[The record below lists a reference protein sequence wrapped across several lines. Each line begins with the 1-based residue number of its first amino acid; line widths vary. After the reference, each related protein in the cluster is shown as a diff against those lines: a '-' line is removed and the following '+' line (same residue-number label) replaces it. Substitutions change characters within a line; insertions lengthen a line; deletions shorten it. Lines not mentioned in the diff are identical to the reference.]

1 MLAAAGER
9 VNSGLSG
16 RGGLIKCCRAPGGKV
31 FGIDDI
37 IRLIAAD
44 FHVVALITG
53 IFYALALVCAVREIL
68 NSRTSQGSIAWLLS
82 LALLPFPTVILYFV
96 FGWKLFDDYAN
107 DRVQNGRADR
117 PLRARDLAL
126 VDRET
131 DAKWPVQVHVSELPF
146 LKGNEVELLVD
157 GHATFDSIFAGI
169 DAAKDYLLVQFY
181 IVRDDRLGQQLAERL
196 IARARAG
203 VSVYMLY
210 DDIGST
216 GMPKRYRKEL
226 REAGVKVSSFN
237 RRHKILRLFGP
248 MRINYRNHRKIV
260 VADGKHA
267 WVGGHN
273 VGVEYLGEDPKLGHW
288 RDTHV
293 RVSGPAALGCA
304 LLFREDWEW
313 ATGERLPNRAPR
325 QLETFGDNSVLVMGS
340 GPADKLEECAIAFTD
355 IIGRA
360 RERLWIVS
368 PYFVPDT
375 DIRTALFAA
384 RLRGVDV
391 RIMLPD
397 NPDHALVWLASMAH
411 ADAMVQHDIGV
422 YRYVDGFLHQKV
434 VLMDD
439 QMATVGSVNFDNRS
453 FAINFEITLWFT
465 DPDTIGNVEEMLLAD
480 FERCRQVGMSEVS
493 TRPFHIY
500 LMSQTARLL
509 SPVL

>member
-1 MLAAAGER
+1 M
-9 VNSGLSG
+9 
-16 RGGLIKCCRAPGGKV
+16 

-37 IRLIAAD
+37 LRAIVAD
-44 FHVVALITG
+44 MHLVALIMG
-53 IFYALALVCAVREIL
+53 AVYLLAFVCAVREIL

-82 LALLPFPTVILYFV
+82 LMLLPIPTVLLYLV
-96 FGWKLFDDYAN
+96 FGWKFFDDYAT
-107 DRVQNGRADR
+107 DRMQNGRANR

-126 VDRET
+126 VDGDT
-131 DAKWPVQVHVSELPF
+131 DAKWPVQVQVSELPF
-146 LKGNEVELLVD
+146 LKGNDVELLVD
-157 GHATFDSIFAGI
+157 GQATFDSIFAGI
-169 DAAKDYLLVQFY
+169 EAAQEYLLVQFY
-181 IVRDDRLGQQLAERL
+181 IVRDDRLGQELAERL
-196 IARARAG
+196 IAKAKSG
-203 VSVYMLY
+203 VAVYMLY

-216 GMPKRYRKEL
+216 GMPKHFRREL
-226 REAGVKVSSFN
+226 RDAGIKVSSFN
-237 RRHKILRLFGP
+237 QRHKFLRLFGAT
-248 MRINYRNHRKIV
+248 RINYRNHRKIV
-260 VADGKHA
+260 VADGHHA

-313 ATGERLPNRAPR
+313 ATGERLPNRPPSELR
-325 QLETFGDNSVLVMGS
+325 RYGDQSVLVMGS

-355 IIGRA
+355 LIGRA
-360 RERLWIVS
+360 RKRLWIVS

-411 ADAMVQHDIGV
+411 ADSMVQHDISV
-422 YRYVDGFLHQKV
+422 YRYTDGFLHQKV
-434 VLMDD
+434 VLMDEE
-439 QMATVGSVNFDNRS
+439 MATVGSVNFDNRS

-465 DPDTIGNVEEMLLAD
+465 DAETISGVDAMLAKD
-480 FERCRQVGMSEVS
+480 FESSRRVGLSEVNS
-493 TRPFHIY
+493 RPWALY
-500 LMSQTARLL
+500 LATQAARLL

>member
-1 MLAAAGER
+1 
-9 VNSGLSG
+9 
-16 RGGLIKCCRAPGGKV
+16 V
-31 FGIDDI
+31 FGIDDVL
-37 IRLIAAD
+37 RLIVADLHLVAA
-44 FHVVALITG
+44 IM
-53 IFYALALVCAVREIL
+53 ALVYVWAFVCAIREIL
-68 NSRTSQGSIAWLLS
+68 NSRTSQGSIAWLIS
-82 LALLPFPTVILYFV
+82 LALLPFPTVLFYMV
-96 FGWKLFDDYAN
+96 FGWKFFDDYAT
-107 DRVQNGRADR
+107 DRIKNGRADR

-126 VDRET
+126 IDRET
-131 DAKWPVQVHVSELPF
+131 DAKWPVQVQVSELPF
-146 LKGNEVELLVD
+146 LKGNDVELLID
-157 GHATFDSIFAGI
+157 GKATFDSIFAGI
-169 DAAKDYLLVQFY
+169 DAAQHYLLVQFY
-181 IVRDDRLGQQLAERL
+181 IVRDDRLGQELADRL

-203 VSVYMLY
+203 LAIYLLY

-216 GMPKRYRKEL
+216 GMPKRFRMQL
-226 REAGVKVSSFN
+226 REAGIKVAGFN
-237 RRHKILRLFGP
+237 QRHKFLRFYGP
-248 MRINYRNHRKIV
+248 TRINYRNHRKIV

-273 VGVEYLGEDPKLGHW
+273 VGVEYLGEHPKFGHW

-313 ATGERLPNRAPR
+313 ATGERLPPAPPGE
-325 QLETFGDNSVLVMGS
+325 LETPGDQSVLVMGS

-355 IIGRA
+355 LIGRA

-397 NPDHALVWLASMAH
+397 NPDHTLVWLASMAH
-411 ADAMVQHDIGV
+411 ADAMIQHGIAV
-422 YRYVDGFLHQKV
+422 YRYTDGFLHQKV

-439 QMATVGSVNFDNRS
+439 QIATVGSVNFDNRS

-465 DPDTIGNVEEMLLAD
+465 DEKTIAAVEAMLLED
-480 FERCRQVGMSEVS
+480 FKACRQISTAEVE
-493 TRPFHIY
+493 TRPLPLY
-500 LMSQTARLL
+500 LMTQAARLL

>member
-1 MLAAAGER
+1 M
-9 VNSGLSG
+9 
-16 RGGLIKCCRAPGGKV
+16 

-37 IRLIAAD
+37 LSALVAD
-44 FHVVALITG
+44 LHLVALIMG
-53 IFYALALVCAVREIL
+53 AIYLLAIVCAIREIL

-82 LALLPFPTVILYFV
+82 LILLPIPTVLLYLI
-96 FGWKLFDDYAN
+96 FGWKLFDDYAT
-107 DRVQNGRADR
+107 DRMQNGRADR

-126 VDRET
+126 IDRET
-131 DAKWPVQVHVSELPF
+131 DAKWPVQVAVSELPF
-146 LKGNEVELLVD
+146 LKGNEVELLID
-157 GHATFDSIFAGI
+157 GKATFESIFAGI
-169 DAAKDYLLVQFY
+169 DAAETYLLVQFY
-181 IVRDDRLGQQLAERL
+181 IVRDDRLGQELAERL
-196 IARARAG
+196 IAKAKSG
-203 VSVYMLY
+203 VAVYLLY

-216 GMPKRYRKEL
+216 GMPRRFRREL
-226 REAGVKVSSFN
+226 REAGVKVAGFN
-237 RRHKILRLFGP
+237 HRHKFLRFYGP
-248 MRINYRNHRKIV
+248 TRINYRNHRKIV
-260 VADGKHA
+260 VADGTHA

-273 VGVEYLGEDPKLGHW
+273 VGVEYLGENPRVGHW

-313 ATGERLPNRAPR
+313 ATGELLPNAPPK
-325 QLETFGDNSVLVMGS
+325 QLETFGEESVLVMGS

-355 IIGRA
+355 LIGRA

-411 ADAMVQHDIGV
+411 ADAMVEHDISV
-422 YRYVDGFLHQKV
+422 YRYTDGFLHQKV

-439 QMATVGSVNFDNRS
+439 RIATVGSVNFDNRS

-465 DPDTIGNVEEMLLAD
+465 HPDTIEAVEKMLLAD
-480 FERCRQVGMSEVS
+480 FEACREVGRAEIES
-493 TRPFHIY
+493 RPLPLY
-500 LMSQTARLL
+500 VATQAARLL

>member
-1 MLAAAGER
+1 M
-9 VNSGLSG
+9 
-16 RGGLIKCCRAPGGKV
+16 

-37 IRLIAAD
+37 LRAIVAD
-44 FHVVALITG
+44 MHLVALIMG
-53 IFYALALVCAVREIL
+53 GVYLLALVCAVREIL

-82 LALLPFPTVILYFV
+82 LMLLPIPTVLLYLV
-96 FGWKLFDDYAN
+96 FGWKFFDDYAT
-107 DRVQNGRADR
+107 DRTQNGRANR

-126 VDRET
+126 IDGDT
-131 DAKWPVQVHVSELPF
+131 DAKWPVQVQVSELPF

-157 GHATFDSIFAGI
+157 GEATFDSIFAGI
-169 DAAKDYLLVQFY
+169 EAAQEYLLVQFY
-181 IVRDDRLGQQLAERL
+181 IVRDDRLGQALAERL
-196 IARARAG
+196 IAKAKAG
-203 VSVYMLY
+203 VAVYMLY

-216 GMPKRYRKEL
+216 GMPKRFRQEL
-226 REAGVKVSSFN
+226 RDAGIKVSSFN
-237 RRHKILRLFGP
+237 QRHKFLRLFGAT
-248 MRINYRNHRKIV
+248 RINYRNHRKIV
-260 VADGKHA
+260 VADGHHA

-273 VGVEYLGEDPKLGHW
+273 VGVEYLGEDPKVGHW

-313 ATGERLPNRAPR
+313 ATGERLPNRPPSE
-325 QLETFGDNSVLVMGS
+325 LKSYGDQSVLVMGS

-355 IIGRA
+355 LIGRA
-360 RERLWIVS
+360 RKRLWIVS

-411 ADAMVQHDIGV
+411 ADAMVQHDIAV
-422 YRYVDGFLHQKV
+422 YRYTDGFLHQKV
-434 VLMDD
+434 VLMDEE
-439 QMATVGSVNFDNRS
+439 MATVGSVNFDNRS

-465 DPDTIGNVEEMLLAD
+465 DPETIAGVDAMLARD
-480 FERCRQVGMSEVS
+480 FESCRRVGLSEVDS
-493 TRPFHIY
+493 RLWALRLAT
-500 LMSQTARLL
+500 QAARLL

>member
-1 MLAAAGER
+1 
-9 VNSGLSG
+9 
-16 RGGLIKCCRAPGGKV
+16 V
-31 FGIDDI
+31 FGIDDVL
-37 IRLIAAD
+37 RLIVADLHLVAA
-44 FHVVALITG
+44 IM
-53 IFYALALVCAVREIL
+53 ALVYVWAFVCAIREIL
-68 NSRTSQGSIAWLLS
+68 NSRTSQGSIAWLIS
-82 LALLPFPTVILYFV
+82 LALLPFPTVLFYMV
-96 FGWKLFDDYAN
+96 FGWKFFDDYAT
-107 DRVQNGRADR
+107 DRIKNGRADR

-126 VDRET
+126 IDRET
-131 DAKWPVQVHVSELPF
+131 DAKWPVQVQVSELPF
-146 LKGNEVELLVD
+146 LKGNDVELLID
-157 GHATFDSIFAGI
+157 GNATFDSIFAGI
-169 DAAKDYLLVQFY
+169 DAAQHYLLVQFY
-181 IVRDDRLGQQLAERL
+181 IVRDDRLGQELADRL

-203 VSVYMLY
+203 VAIYLLY

-216 GMPKRYRKEL
+216 GMPKRFRMQL
-226 REAGVKVSSFN
+226 REAGIKVAGFN
-237 RRHKILRLFGP
+237 QRHKFLRFYGP
-248 MRINYRNHRKIV
+248 TRINYRNHRKIV

-273 VGVEYLGEDPKLGHW
+273 VGVEYLGEHPKFGHW

-313 ATGERLPNRAPR
+313 ATGERLPPAPPGE
-325 QLETFGDNSVLVMGS
+325 LETPGDQSVLVMGS

-355 IIGRA
+355 LIGRA

-397 NPDHALVWLASMAH
+397 NPDHTLVWLASMAH
-411 ADAMVQHDIGV
+411 ADAMIQHGIAV
-422 YRYVDGFLHQKV
+422 YRYTDGFLHQKV

-439 QMATVGSVNFDNRS
+439 QIATVGSVNFDNRS

-465 DPDTIGNVEEMLLAD
+465 DEKTIAAVEAMLLED
-480 FERCRQVGMSEVS
+480 FKACRQISTAEVE
-493 TRPFHIY
+493 TRPLPLY
-500 LMSQTARLL
+500 LMTQAARLL